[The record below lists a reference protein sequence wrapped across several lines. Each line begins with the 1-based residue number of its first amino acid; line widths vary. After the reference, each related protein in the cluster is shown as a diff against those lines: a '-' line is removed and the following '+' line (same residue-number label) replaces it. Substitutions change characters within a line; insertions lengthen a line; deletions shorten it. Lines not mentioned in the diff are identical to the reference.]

1 MTTDLDTET
10 TIEEPTLRIVRVASC
25 PSLSNRSQL
34 TYHIGCGKANGVC
47 FRLWSNSGKG
57 MLSRMWVS
65 MTDISKQLATV
76 TPKDA
81 ITSAALLP
89 LCVGVSVNNAG
100 FWLAILLNGE
110 GLLERAKDN
119 QRNYRCVDPKPFL
132 DRIKA
137 LTASDVTL
145 KEDDAP
151 SDAEPPVPA
160 HTTAVVPKRGKAK
173 KQGQ

>member
-1 MTTDLDTET
+1 MTTELDTEN
-10 TIEEPTLRIVRVASC
+10 TIEEPALRIVRVASC
-25 PSLSNRSQL
+25 PSLSFKNQL

-65 MTDISKQLATV
+65 MADISKQLATV

-81 ITSAALLP
+81 ITSSALLP

-119 QRNYRCVDPKPFL
+119 QRNYRCADPKPFL
-132 DRIKA
+132 ERIKS
-137 LTASDVTL
+137 LIGSDVSL
-145 KEDDAP
+145 QDDDAP
-151 SDAEPPVPA
+151 MDTKPEA
-160 HTTAVVPKRGKAK
+160 TTKRGKAK
-173 KQGQ
+173 KA